1 MPKTT
6 RKRGNELMTT
16 PGADKNYSAYED
28 SWRMGLLLVLALLIF
43 QAGALYGM
51 GRTPICT
58 CGYVKLWHG
67 VVNSSENSQ
76 HISDWYTFSHI
87 IHGFLFYALAW
98 FLFPRS
104 PVGLRLAFAV
114 VIEGGWE
121 LLENS
126 PFIIERY
133 RAGTISLDYYGDS
146 IINSVSDTLAMVLG
160 FVMARKL
167 PISVVVGLAL
177 IFELGVGYLIRDNLT
192 LNVIMLLHPFESI
205 KQWQSGI

>member
-1 MPKTT
+1 MPKAT
-6 RKRGNELMTT
+6 RKRGNNLMTT
-16 PGADKNYSAYED
+16 PGGDTNYSAYED

-87 IHGFLFYALAW
+87 IHGFLFYALAR

-104 PVGLRLAFAV
+104 PIGLRLAFAV
-114 VIEGGWE
+114 LIEGGWE

-126 PFIIERY
+126 PFIIDRY
-133 RAGTISLDYYGDS
+133 RAGTISLNYYGDS
-146 IINSVSDTLAMVLG
+146 IINSVSDTLFMALG

-167 PISVVVGLAL
+167 PIWVIVALAL
-177 IFELGVGYLIRDNLT
+177 IFEFGTGYIIRDNLT
-192 LNVIMLLHPFESI
+192 LNVIMLLHPFEAI

>member
-1 MPKTT
+1 
-6 RKRGNELMTT
+6 MTT
-16 PGADKNYSAYED
+16 SADKKDLSACEN
-28 SWRMGLLLVLALLIF
+28 SWRLGLLIVAGLIVV
-43 QAGALYGM
+43 QAVALYLM

-87 IHGFLFYALAW
+87 IHGFLFYALAR
-98 FLFPRS
+98 FLFPGS
-104 PVGLRLAFAV
+104 SIGLRLAFAV
-114 VIEGGWE
+114 LIEGGWE

-160 FVMARKL
+160 FVMARRL
-167 PISVVVGLAL
+167 PIWMIVSLAI
-177 IFELGVGYLIRDNLT
+177 IFELGTGYLIRDNLT
-192 LNVIMLLHPFESI
+192 LNVIMLLHPFEVI

>member
-1 MPKTT
+1 MSTSGVDKTV
-6 RKRGNELMTT
+6 
-16 PGADKNYSAYED
+16 SAYED
-28 SWRMGLLLVLALLIF
+28 SWRMGLLLVLGLIIL

-58 CGYVKLWHG
+58 CSYVKLWHG
-67 VVNSSENSQ
+67 IVQSSENSQ

-104 PVGLRLAFAV
+104 PIGLRLAFAV

-126 PFIIERY
+126 PLIIERY

-146 IINSVSDTLAMVLG
+146 IINSVADTLAMVLG
-160 FVMARKL
+160 FVMARRL
-167 PISVVVGLAL
+167 PIWVIVTLAL
-177 IFELGVGYLIRDNLT
+177 IFEFGVGTIIRDNLT

-205 KQWQSGI
+205 RQWQSGI